1 MIRRED
7 GFSLLEIVIA
17 TALMLL
23 VTAGVFSLMDP
34 AHGSFATEPEKADLQ
49 QRLRVA
55 ADALSKDLIMAG
67 AGAYL
72 GTSVGSLSAFFAP
85 VLPLRQGATNADPAG
100 TFATDRITM
109 MYVPSTAAQT
119 TLSADLSPISLALQV
134 NPESGCPRDVSLCG
148 FTSGMSVL
156 VYDDT
161 GAYDMFTI
169 TSVIG
174 ASAQMSINRPADAAT
189 RTYQKDVTKV
199 VEAVSHTYY
208 LKRNGA
214 TETRQLMHYDGT
226 SHADVPVV
234 DHVVGLTFDYYG
246 DPNPP
251 ALKKPISDPT
261 GPWTTYGP
269 KPPAVRAKPTAYPAG
284 ENCTFTIDG
293 TGLQIPAADGPR
305 RRKPHSREAD
315 AGTADGRSL
324 VSRRNEPE
332 PVGRRPASHQ
342 ESGGHAESGN
352 CGEGLARSG
361 GRPLHAWRHVAPRQP
376 VGAGSGNPTPGDAA
390 ESESRTVVSRL

>member
-23 VTAGVFSLMDP
+23 VTAGVFSMMDP
-34 AHGSFATEPEKADLQ
+34 AHGSFATEPEAADLQ

-55 ADALSKDLIMAG
+55 ADTLSKDLIMAG

-72 GTSVGSLSAFFAP
+72 GTSVGALSASFAP
-85 VLPLRQGATNADPAG
+85 VLPFRQGATSADPAG
-100 TFATDRITM
+100 TFATDRITL

-119 TLSADLSPISLALQV
+119 TLSADLTPVSFTLEV
-134 NPESGCPRDVSLCG
+134 NPDSGCPRDATLCG
-148 FTSGMSVL
+148 FTKGMSVL

-169 TSVIG
+169 TSVTG
-174 ASAQMSINRPADAAT
+174 ASAELAINRPADAAT
-189 RTYQKDVTKV
+189 TTYEKDVTKV

-208 LKRNGA
+208 LKPDEA
-214 TETRQLMHYDGT
+214 TPTSQLMHHDGT
-226 SHADVPVV
+226 SHAGVPVV
-234 DHVVGLTFDYYG
+234 DHVVGLAFDYYG

-251 ALKKPISDPT
+251 ALTKPVSDPI

-269 KPPAVRAKPTAYPAG
+269 KPPAVGAKPTAYAAG

-293 TGLQIPAADGPR
+293 TGRRIPR
-305 RRKPHSREAD
+305 
-315 AGTADGRSL
+315 L
-324 VSRRNEPE
+324 
-332 PVGRRPASHQ
+332 PV
-342 ESGGHAESGN
+342 
-352 CGEGLARSG
+352 L
-361 GRPLHAWRHVAPRQP
+361 
-376 VGAGSGNPTPGDAA
+376 GSGNPTLVKLTPAQLTDGPWCPDETNPNRWDADLLRIRKVA
-390 ESESRTVVSRL
+390 VRLRVETAAKALRGPAGVLFTHGGTSRGASQWLPDQEIRFQVTPRNLNLGR

>member
-1 MIRRED
+1 MLRPED
-7 GFSLLEIVIA
+7 GFSLLEIVTA

-23 VTAGVFSLMDP
+23 VTAGVFSMMDP

-49 QRLRVA
+49 QRLRVG
-55 ADALSKDLIMAG
+55 ADTLSKDLIMAG

-72 GTSVGSLSAFFAP
+72 GTGVGSLSAFFAP
-85 VLPLRQGATNADPAG
+85 VLPFRQGATGGDPAG
-100 TFATDRITM
+100 AFATDRITM

-119 TLSADLSPISLALQV
+119 TLSADLTPISLALQV
-134 NPESGCPRDVSLCG
+134 NTENGCPRNVSLCG

-156 VYDDT
+156 VYDDS

-174 ASAQMSINRPADAAT
+174 ALAQVSINRPAGAAT
-189 RTYQKDVTKV
+189 KTYEKDVTKV

-208 LKRNGA
+208 LKTDEA
-214 TETRQLMHYDGT
+214 TETFQLMQYDGT
-226 SHADVPVV
+226 SHAGVPVV

-251 ALKKPISDPT
+251 VLKKPVSDPT

-269 KPPAVRAKPTAYPAG
+269 KPPALRAKPTAYPAG

-293 TGLQIPAADGPR
+293 TGLRMPR
-305 RRKPHSREAD
+305 LAV
-315 AGTADGRSL
+315 L
-324 VSRRNEPE
+324 
-332 PVGRRPASHQ
+332 
-342 ESGGHAESGN
+342 GG
-352 CGEGLARSG
+352 
-361 GRPLHAWRHVAPRQP
+361 
-376 VGAGSGNPTPGDAA
+376 GNPTLVKLTPAQLTDGPWCPDETNPNRWDADLLRIRKVA
-390 ESESRTVVSRL
+390 VTLRVETAAKALRGPAGVLFTHGGTSRRGSRWVPDQEIRFQVTPRNLNLGR